1 MSGPNDPQPG
11 AEQSPSRVVFHA
23 DALEWL
29 RARAVLSDA
38 SVITSMPDM
47 SELPSL
53 PHAEWADWFVD
64 AAELVVSRVPIG
76 GLAIFYQTDVKA
88 QGRWID
94 KAQLV
99 ARGAERAGATL
110 VFHKIVLR
118 AEPGAVTRGLPAY
131 SHLVAWAPGRAV
143 QGGAVHGVAAQ
154 GGAIQG
160 ARLALGDASA
170 DVLPSAG
177 TTTWTRGMGVEA
189 CRAACHAVLRY
200 TTTRTVVDPFCGHG
214 TVLAVA
220 NSLGL
225 AAVGVELGA
234 RRARRARSLR
244 MEDLGEV
251 DSAQSAEHQRS
262 TESAEQA
269 AHDDEAAR
277 GDALE

>member
-1 MSGPNDPQPG
+1 MSGPADRLPPVEG
-11 AEQSPSRVVFHA
+11 SPSRVVFQG

-29 RARAVLSDA
+29 TARVELSDA

-53 PHAEWADWFVD
+53 PHSAWADWFVA

-118 AEPGAVTRGLPAY
+118 AEAGAVTRGLPAY
-131 SHLVAWAPGRAV
+131 SHLVAWAPG
-143 QGGAVHGVAAQ
+143 GAL
-154 GGAIQG
+154 QG
-160 ARLALGDASA
+160 ARLALGDATA

-177 TTTWTRGMGVEA
+177 ATTWTRGMGVQA
-189 CRAACHAVLRY
+189 CRAACHAVLNY
-200 TTTRTVVDPFCGHG
+200 TETRTVVDPFCGHG

-225 AAVGVELGA
+225 AAIGVELGA
-234 RRARRARSLR
+234 RRARKARSLR
-244 MEDLGEV
+244 IEDI
-251 DSAQSAEHQRS
+251 A
-262 TESAEQA
+262 
-269 AHDDEAAR
+269 
-277 GDALE
+277 

>member
-1 MSGPNDPQPG
+1 MSGP
-11 AEQSPSRVVFHA
+11 AEPVPRDERSPSRVVFQA

-29 RARAVLSDA
+29 TARAELSDA

-53 PHAEWADWFVD
+53 PHAAWADWFVA

-118 AEPGAVTRGLPAY
+118 SEAGSVTRGLPAY
-131 SHLVAWAPGRAV
+131 SHLVAWAPRGVV
-143 QGGAVHGVAAQ
+143 QGGAV
-154 GGAIQG
+154 QG
-160 ARLALGDASA
+160 ARLALGDATA

-177 TTTWTRGMGVEA
+177 ATTWTRGMGVEA
-189 CRAACHAVLRY
+189 CRAACHAVLHY
-200 TTTRTVVDPFCGHG
+200 TATRTVVDPFCGHG

-244 MEDLGEV
+244 VEGI
-251 DSAQSAEHQRS
+251 A
-262 TESAEQA
+262 
-269 AHDDEAAR
+269 
-277 GDALE
+277 

>member
-1 MSGPNDPQPG
+1 MSGP
-11 AEQSPSRVVFHA
+11 AESQLSAERSPSRVVFHA

-29 RARAVLSDA
+29 RARAELSDA

-53 PHAEWADWFVD
+53 PHAEWADWFVA

-131 SHLVAWAPGRAV
+131 SHLVAWAPGGAMHGAAL
-143 QGGAVHGVAAQ
+143 QGDAA
-154 GGAIQG
+154 QG

-177 TTTWTRGMGVEA
+177 ATTWTRGMGVEA
-189 CRAACHAVLRY
+189 CRAACHAVLHY
-200 TTTRTVVDPFCGHG
+200 TATRTVVDPFCGHG

-225 AAVGVELGA
+225 AAIGVELGA

-244 MEDLGEV
+244 MEDLEQ
-251 DSAQSAEHQRS
+251 AAEL
-262 TESAEQA
+262 TESANVAQSTDLAESADFAELADDGA
-269 AHDDEAAR
+269 A
-277 GDALE
+277 GDAPK

>member
-1 MSGPNDPQPG
+1 M
-11 AEQSPSRVVFHA
+11 VFHA

-29 RARAVLSDA
+29 TSRAELGDA

-47 SELPSL
+47 SELPNL
-53 PHAEWADWFVD
+53 PHAAWADWFVA

-118 AEPGAVTRGLPAY
+118 AAAGAVTRGLPAY
-131 SHLVAWAPGRAV
+131 SHLVAWAPNGPV
-143 QGGAVHGVAAQ
+143 HGGAVHGGAVQ
-154 GGAIQG
+154 GGPVHGGAVQG

-177 TTTWTRGMGVEA
+177 ATTWTRGMGVEA
-189 CRAACHAVLRY
+189 CRAACHAVLHY
-200 TTTRTVVDPFCGHG
+200 TATRTVVDPFCGHG

-225 AAVGVELGA
+225 AAIGVELGA

-244 MEDLGEV
+244 MEDIARAADAEAADVAEAAGP
-251 DSAQSAEHQRS
+251 AEHAPSDDDRS
-262 TESAEQA
+262 AVGA
-269 AHDDEAAR
+269 PD
-277 GDALE
+277 